1 MKKLIAYALY
11 QPLFIVLGTLLFVMA
26 GVFAFKNLSV
36 EAFPD
41 VTDTQVTVIAL
52 YPGRAAEEVEKQ
64 VTLPIET
71 ALSGLPNS
79 IRVFSHTQFGL
90 SYTVVTYD
98 DAANVN
104 VARQQINERLNNL
117 DVPSGA
123 QINVAPNAT
132 PVGEVMR
139 YRVKGDGLSV
149 TELRTL
155 EDWVIERTLR
165 KVPGVADVVAMGG
178 FIKQYEVQPDLDK
191 LRAYKLTFQ
200 NLLDA
205 LGRGNS
211 NAGGSYVAQGPQQ
224 FAIRGIGL
232 LKSADDIG
240 RIVVAARNG
249 TPILIRDIAAVNIG
263 AVPRLGI
270 VGQDKDDDVVT
281 GIVIMRKGE
290 NPSVVL
296 KGVKEKIA
304 ELNAK
309 GLPKGVQIV
318 PYYDRTWLMGKT
330 LTTVFK
336 NLVEGALLVALVLYL
351 FLSNIRASL
360 AVVVIIPLALLSTFL
375 GLKIMGVPANLLSLG
390 ALDFGIIVD
399 GAVIVIENILH
410 RLAEK
415 GENMSKTERRNVIIN
430 AASEVGRPT
439 LFSML
444 IIIAAHIPIFA
455 LQRHEGRIF
464 QPMALS
470 VTAALIGALIF
481 SLTLVP
487 LLAYWFLR
495 KKLPHGDNQVV
506 KTSKR
511 VYEPILNWAMT
522 SRKAV
527 VAIAL
532 GVFALSMVVA
542 SRLGSEF
549 LPELNEGTFW
559 ANFDMPSSVSGQEAA
574 KILLLARTALTSV
587 PEVRTA
593 VSKAGQPEDGTD
605 PKTLSMAEI
614 FVDVKPQEEW
624 RKGLTRD
631 QLIEEMDAKL
641 RAIPGI
647 DPAFSQPI
655 RDNVLESISQIK
667 GQIVVKV
674 AGEDLNELR
683 RVAEAVQ
690 REIKQV
696 QGVQR
701 GEIDRLGDLP
711 QLVIDIDRDRAARL
725 GLNVQDIQDVV
736 EAALGGK
743 AATQLWEGERKFAV
757 AVRLPE
763 SKRAIASLPQTL
775 IPTPDGGYAQ
785 LGSVATIRETNGAM
799 NIAREAGRRTMAIGI
814 FIKGRDMGSVVKD
827 MQARVAENVKLPV
840 GYTIGWSGEFENQE
854 RAMQRLSVVV
864 PISLLLIFV
873 LLFNAFKS
881 LKMASLILLNVPLAL
896 IGGFVAL
903 WIFSIPLSV
912 SAAIGFIALSGQAVL
927 NGVVM
932 LSGYQQLQSEGH
944 SVFDAVKLGSV
955 QRLRTVLMTALLAML
970 GLLPMALSREIGS
983 ETQRPLAIVIIG
995 GLITAT
1001 LLTLVVLPALYVSW
1015 FGKDKKAAAED
1026 EPEDKP
1032 KDNVKDKTKDNPQD
1046 ESLGAT

>member
-1 MKKLIAYALY
+1 MKRLIHYALH
-11 QPLFIVLGTLLFVMA
+11 QPLFIVLGTLLFVLA
-26 GVFAFKNLSV
+26 GASAYKNLSV

-90 SYTVVTYD
+90 SYTVITYD

-104 VARQQINERLNNL
+104 IARQQVSERLNGL
-117 DVPSGA
+117 DVPPGA
-123 QINVAPNAT
+123 QVNVAPNAT

-139 YRVKGDGLSV
+139 YRVKGDGQ
-149 TELRTL
+149 TTTDLRSL
-155 EDWVIERTLR
+155 EDWVIERGLR
-165 KVPGVADVVAMGG
+165 QVPGVADVVGMGG

-205 LGRGNS
+205 LGRGNA
-211 NAGGSYVAQGPQQ
+211 NAGGSYVAQGAQQ

-232 LKSADDIG
+232 LQSADDIG
-240 RIVVAARNG
+240 RIVVATRNSS
-249 TPILIRDIAAVNIG
+249 PILIRDIADVKIG
-263 AVPRLGI
+263 AVPRLGL
-270 VGQDKDDDVVT
+270 VGQDLDDDVVT

-304 ELNAK
+304 QFNAR

-336 NLVEGALLVALVLYL
+336 NLVEGALLVSLVLYL
-351 FLSNIRASL
+351 FLSNFRASL
-360 AVVVIIPLALLSTFL
+360 AVVVVIPLALLSTFL

-390 ALDFGIIVD
+390 AMDFGIIVD

-410 RLAEK
+410 RLAERK
-415 GENMSKTERRNVIIN
+415 ENMSDEERRGVIID
-430 AASEVGRPT
+430 AANEVGRPT

-470 VTAALIGALIF
+470 VTTALVGSLIF

-487 LLAYWFLR
+487 LLAFWLLR
-495 KKLPHGDNQVV
+495 RKLPHGDNRVV
-506 KTSKR
+506 STAKR
-511 VYEPILNWAMT
+511 LYAPVLSWAVQKRRT
-522 SRKAV
+522 V
-527 VAIAL
+527 VIIAL
-532 GVFALSMVVA
+532 TVFALALGVA

-559 ANFDMPSSVSGQEAA
+559 ANFDMPSSVSSQEAA
-574 KILLLARTALTSV
+574 KILLMARKALTSV

-593 VSKAGQPEDGTD
+593 VSKSGQPEDGTD

-614 FVDVKPQEEW
+614 FIDVKPQEEW

-631 QLIEEMDAKL
+631 QLIEQMDAKL

-674 AGEDLNELR
+674 SGDDLVELR
-683 RVAEAVQ
+683 RAAEAVQ

-696 QGVQR
+696 VGVQR

-711 QLVIDIDRDRAARL
+711 QLVVDIDRDRAARV

-743 AATQLWEGERKFAV
+743 AATQIWEGERKFAV

-763 SKRAIASLPQTL
+763 NRRTIASLPQTL

-785 LGSVATIRETNGAM
+785 LGSVATIREVSGAM

-827 MQARVAENVKLPV
+827 MQARVANNVKLPP
-840 GYTIGWSGEFENQE
+840 GYTVGWSGEFENQE
-854 RAMQRLSVVV
+854 RAMQRLTVVV

-873 LLFNAFKS
+873 LLFDAFKS
-881 LKMASLILLNVPLAL
+881 VRMAALILLNVPLAL

-903 WIFSIPLSV
+903 FIFSIPLSV

-932 LSGYQQLQSEGH
+932 LSGFQQLQKEGH
-944 SVFDAVKLGSV
+944 SVQDAVRLGSM
-955 QRLRTVLMTALLAML
+955 QRLRTVLMTAMLAAL
-970 GLLPMALSREIGS
+970 GLLPMALSHDIGS

-1015 FGKDKKAAAED
+1015 FSGNKAKKPERIPDAA
-1026 EPEDKP
+1026 
-1032 KDNVKDKTKDNPQD
+1032 
-1046 ESLGAT
+1046 

>member
-1 MKKLIAYALY
+1 MKKLIAYALH
-11 QPLFIVLGTLLFVMA
+11 QPLFIVLGTLLFVMS
-26 GVFAFKNLSV
+26 GVIAFKNLSV

-104 VARQQINERLNNL
+104 IARQQINERLNNL
-117 DVPSGA
+117 DVPPGA
-123 QINVAPNAT
+123 QVNVAPNAT

-139 YRVKGDGLSV
+139 YRVKGAGQTV

-155 EDWVIERTLR
+155 EDWVIERALR
-165 KVPGVADVVAMGG
+165 QVPGVADVVAMGG

-205 LGRGNS
+205 LGRGNA

-232 LKSADDIG
+232 LNSADDIG
-240 RIVVAARNG
+240 RIVVSARNG
-249 TPILIRDIAAVNIG
+249 TPILIRDIATVNIG

-304 ELNAK
+304 ALNAK

-330 LTTVFK
+330 LKTVFG

-351 FLSNIRASL
+351 FLSNFRASL

-415 GENMSKTERRNVIIN
+415 KEDMSTSERRDVIIE

-487 LLAYWFLR
+487 LLAFWMLR
-495 KKLPHGDNQVV
+495 KKLPHGDNRLV

-511 VYEPILNWAMT
+511 IYEPILNWAIT
-522 SRKAV
+522 SRRTV
-527 VAIAL
+527 VVIAIS
-532 GVFALSMVVA
+532 VFALSLGVA

-559 ANFDMPSSVSGQEAA
+559 ANFDMPSSVSSQEAA
-574 KILLLARTALTSV
+574 KILLMARNALNSV

-614 FVDVKPQEEW
+614 FVDVKPKEEW

-631 QLIEEMDAKL
+631 QLIEQMDAKL

-674 AGEDLNELR
+674 AGEDLTELR
-683 RVAEAVQ
+683 RVAEAIQ

-757 AVRLPE
+757 AVRLPAN
-763 SKRAIASLPQTL
+763 KRTIASLPQTL
-775 IPTPDGGYAQ
+775 IATPDGGYAQ

-827 MQARVAENVKLPV
+827 MQTRVAENVKLPP

-873 LLFNAFKS
+873 LLFDAFKS
-881 LKMASLILLNVPLAL
+881 FKTASLILINVPLAL

-932 LSGYQQLQSEGH
+932 LSGYQQLQADGH
-944 SVFDAVKLGSV
+944 SVVEAVKLGSV

-970 GLLPMALSREIGS
+970 GLLPMALSRDIGS

-1001 LLTLVVLPALYVSW
+1001 MLTLVVLPALYVSW
-1015 FGKDKKAAAED
+1015 FGKDKKVTAED
-1026 EPEDKP
+1026 EPIA
-1032 KDNVKDKTKDNPQD
+1032 
-1046 ESLGAT
+1046 AT

>member
-1 MKKLIAYALY
+1 MKKLIAYALH
-11 QPLFIVLGTLLFVMA
+11 QPLFIILGTLLFVMS

-64 VTLPIET
+64 VTLPIEA

-79 IRVFSHTQFGL
+79 IRLFSHTQFGL
-90 SYTVVTYD
+90 SYTVITYD

-104 VARQQINERLNNL
+104 IVRQQVNERLGSVDLPN
-117 DVPSGA
+117 GA
-123 QINVAPNAT
+123 QVNVAPNAT

-139 YRVKGDGLSV
+139 YRVKGDGQTV
-149 TELRTL
+149 TDLRTV
-155 EDWVIERTLR
+155 EDWVIERALR
-165 KVPGVADVVAMGG
+165 QVPGVADVVAMGG

-211 NAGGSYVAQGPQQ
+211 NAGGSYVAQGQQQ

-232 LKSADDIG
+232 LRSADDIG
-240 RIVVAARNG
+240 RIVVASRNG
-249 TPILIRDIAAVNIG
+249 TPILIRDLAEVKIG
-263 AVPRLGI
+263 SVPRLGI
-270 VGQDKDDDVVT
+270 VGQDLDDDVVT

-304 ELNAK
+304 ILNER

-351 FLSNIRASL
+351 FLSNVRASL
-360 AVVVIIPLALLSTFL
+360 AVVIIIPLALLSTFL

-410 RLAEK
+410 RLAERK
-415 GENMSKTERRNVIIN
+415 ENMSDEERKSVIIN
-430 AASEVGRPT
+430 AANEVGRPT

-444 IIIAAHIPIFA
+444 IIIAAHVPIFA

-487 LLAYWFLR
+487 LLAYWILR
-495 KKLPHGDNQVV
+495 KKLPHGDNRVV
-506 KTSKR
+506 ATSKR
-511 VYEPILNWAMT
+511 LYEPILNWALNK
-522 SRKAV
+522 RRV
-527 VAIAL
+527 VMAIAV
-532 GVFALSMVVA
+532 GIFALSMVVA

-559 ANFDMPSSVSGQEAA
+559 ANFDMPSSVSSEEAA
-574 KILLLARTALTSV
+574 KILLLARKALLSV

-593 VSKAGQPEDGTD
+593 VSKSGQPEDGTD

-631 QLIEEMDAKL
+631 QLIEEMDRKL
-641 RAIPGI
+641 SAIPGI

-674 AGEDLNELR
+674 SGEDLGELR
-683 RVAEAVQ
+683 RVSEAIQ

-763 SKRAIASLPQTL
+763 NKRVIASLPQTL

-827 MQARVAENVKLPV
+827 MQTRVALNVKLPQ

-873 LLFNAFKS
+873 LLFDAFKS
-881 LKMASLILLNVPLAL
+881 LKMAALILLNVPLAL

-932 LSGYQQLQSEGH
+932 LSGYQQLQAAGH
-944 SVFDAVKLGSV
+944 SVLDAVRLGSV

-1015 FGKDKKAAAED
+1015 FGKDKKSAAEN
-1026 EPEDKP
+1026 EPI
-1032 KDNVKDKTKDNPQD
+1032 V
-1046 ESLGAT
+1046 AT

>member
-1 MKKLIAYALY
+1 MKKLIAYALH
-11 QPLFIVLGTLLFVMA
+11 QPVFIILGTLLFVMA
-26 GVFAFKNLSV
+26 GVIAFKNLSV

-64 VTLPIET
+64 VTLPIEV

-90 SYTVVTYD
+90 SFTVVTYD
-98 DAANVN
+98 DKADVLQVRAQVS
-104 VARQQINERLNNL
+104 ERLRGVDLPAGVEAN
-117 DVPSGA
+117 
-123 QINVAPNAT
+123 IAPNAT

-139 YRVKGDGLSV
+139 YRVKGDGKTT

-155 EDWVIERTLR
+155 EDWVIERALR
-165 KVPGVADVVAMGG
+165 QVPGVADVVAMGG

-211 NAGGSYVAQGPQQ
+211 NAGGSYVAQGAQQ
-224 FAIRGIGL
+224 YAIRGIGL
-232 LKSADDIG
+232 LRSPDDIG
-240 RIVVAARNG
+240 RIVVASKNG
-249 TPILIRDIAAVNIG
+249 TPILIRDIATVSIG
-263 AVPRLGI
+263 ALARLGT
-270 VGQDKDDDVVT
+270 VGQDLDDDVVT

-304 ELNAK
+304 ELNERV
-309 GLPKGVQIV
+309 LPKGVQIV

-336 NLVEGALLVALVLYL
+336 NLLEGALLVALVLYL
-351 FLSNIRASL
+351 FLSNVRASM

-390 ALDFGIIVD
+390 AMDFGIIVD

-410 RLAEK
+410 RLAERK
-415 GENMSKTERRNVIIN
+415 ENMTDDERKHVIIN
-430 AASEVGRPT
+430 AANEVGRPT

-470 VTAALIGALIF
+470 VTTALIGSLIF

-487 LLAYWFLR
+487 LLAYWILR
-495 KKLPHGDNQVV
+495 KKLPHGDNRVV
-506 KTSKR
+506 ATSKR
-511 VYEPILNWAMT
+511 VYEPILNWALT
-522 SRKAV
+522 KRRTV

-532 GVFALSMVVA
+532 GIFALSMGVA

-549 LPELNEGTFW
+549 LPELNEGTIW
-559 ANFDMPSSVSGQEAA
+559 VNLRLPSSVSTEEAA
-574 KILLLARTALTSV
+574 RILRNVRLALLKV

-605 PKTLSMAEI
+605 PKTISMAEV
-614 FVDVKPQEEW
+614 FVDIKPEEEW
-624 RKGLTRD
+624 RKGLTKA
-631 QLIEEMDAKL
+631 QLIDEMDKVVSAL
-641 RAIPGI
+641 PGME
-647 DPAFSQPI
+647 PTFSQPI
-655 RDNVLESISQIK
+655 RDNVLESISQID
-667 GQIVVKV
+667 GQIVIKV
-674 AGEDLNELR
+674 SGDDLVELKRITEDIE
-683 RVAEAVQ
+683 

-696 QGVQR
+696 QGVYR
-701 GEIDRLGDLP
+701 AEINRAGDLP

-725 GLNVQDIQDVV
+725 GLNVQDIQDVI
-736 EAALGGK
+736 EAALAGK

-763 SKRAIASLPQTL
+763 AKRVMASLGQTL

-785 LGSVATIRETNGAM
+785 LGSVTTIRETAGVM
-799 NIAREAGRRTMAIGI
+799 NIAREAGRRATAIGI
-814 FIKGRDMGSVVKD
+814 FIKDRDMGSVVKD
-827 MQARVAENVKLPV
+827 MQARVGKTIKLPP

-854 RAMQRLSVVV
+854 RAMQRLTVVV
-864 PISLLLIFV
+864 PLSLLLIFV
-873 LLFNAFKS
+873 LLFDAFKS
-881 LKMASLILLNVPLAL
+881 FKMAALILLNVPLAL

-903 WIFSIPLSV
+903 WIFTIPLSV

-932 LSGYQQLQSEGH
+932 LSGFQQLQNAGH
-944 SVFDAVKLGSV
+944 GVIDAVKLGSM
-955 QRLRTVLMTALLAML
+955 QRLRTVLMTAMLAAL
-970 GLLPMALSREIGS
+970 GLLPMALSHDIGS

-1015 FGKDKKAAAED
+1015 FGKDKKAAET
-1026 EPEDKP
+1026 EP
-1032 KDNVKDKTKDNPQD
+1032 KTDTLN
-1046 ESLGAT
+1046 AT

>member
-1 MKKLIAYALY
+1 MKRLIHYALH
-11 QPLFIVLGTLLFVMA
+11 QPLFIVLGTLLFALA
-26 GVFAFKNLSV
+26 GVIAFQNLSV

-52 YPGRAAEEVEKQ
+52 HPGRAAEEVEKQ

-79 IRVFSHTQFGL
+79 IRLFSHTQFGL
-90 SYTVVTYD
+90 SYTVITYD

-104 VARQQINERLNNL
+104 IARQQVNERLNGIDLPPGVQVN
-117 DVPSGA
+117 
-123 QINVAPNAT
+123 IAPNAT
-132 PVGEVMR
+132 PVGEVLR
-139 YRVKGDGLSV
+139 YRVRGDGQTT
-149 TELRTL
+149 TELRSI
-155 EDWVIERTLR
+155 EDWVIERGLR
-165 KVPGVADVVAMGG
+165 QVPGVADVVAMGG

-211 NAGGSYVAQGPQQ
+211 NVGGSYVAQGAQQ
-224 FAIRGIGL
+224 YAIRGIGL
-232 LKSADDIG
+232 LASADDIG
-240 RIVVAARNG
+240 RIVVTARGG
-249 TPILIRDIAAVNIG
+249 TPILIRDVAQVKIG

-270 VGQDKDDDVVT
+270 VGQDNDDDVVT

-296 KGVKEKIA
+296 KGVKAKI
-304 ELNAK
+304 EDLNAHS
-309 GLPKGVQIV
+309 LPKGVQIV
-318 PYYDRTWLMGKT
+318 PFYDRTWLMDKT

-351 FLSNIRASL
+351 FLSNLRASL
-360 AVVVIIPLALLSTFL
+360 AVVVVIPLALLATFL

-390 ALDFGIIVD
+390 AMDFGIIVD
-399 GAVIVIENILH
+399 GAVIVIENIMH
-410 RLAEK
+410 RLAERK
-415 GENMSKTERRNVIIN
+415 EDMGDEERREVI
-430 AASEVGRPT
+430 AAAVNEVGRPT

-470 VTAALIGALIF
+470 VTTALIGSLVF

-487 LLAYWFLR
+487 LLAFWMLR
-495 KKLPHGDNQVV
+495 KKLPHGDNRLVL
-506 KTSKR
+506 SAKR
-511 VYEPILNWAMT
+511 VYQPVLEWAL
-522 SRKAV
+522 SHRRQV
-527 VAIAL
+527 VVIAL
-532 GVFALSMVVA
+532 GVFALAMVAA

-559 ANFDMPSSVSGQEAA
+559 ANFDMPSSVSSEEAA
-574 KILLLARTALTSV
+574 KILLMARKALTSV
-587 PEVRTA
+587 PEVRTT

-631 QLIEEMDAKL
+631 QLIEEMERKL
-641 RAIPGI
+641 SAIPGI

-674 AGEDLNELR
+674 SGEDLTELR
-683 RVAEAVQ
+683 RLAESIQ
-690 REIKQV
+690 REVKQV
-696 QGVQR
+696 PGVQR
-701 GEIDRLGDLP
+701 GEIDRFGDLP
-711 QLVIDIDRDRAARL
+711 QLVIDIDRDRASRF
-725 GLNVQDIQDVV
+725 GLNVGDVQDVI
-736 EAALGGK
+736 EAALAGK
-743 AATQLWEGERKFAV
+743 ATTQLWEGERKFVV

-763 SKRAIASLPQTL
+763 ERRSIANLASVPISLQDGSYTTL
-775 IPTPDGGYAQ
+775 GAV
-785 LGSVATIRETNGAM
+785 STIRETSGAM
-799 NIAREAGRRTMAIGI
+799 NISREAGRRTMAIGI
-814 FIKGRDMGSVVKD
+814 FIKDRDMGSVVAD
-827 MQARVAENVKLPV
+827 MRSRVEQNVKLPEN
-840 GYTIGWSGEFENQE
+840 YTLQWSGEFENQE
-854 RAMQRLSVVV
+854 RAMKRLSVVV

-873 LLFNAFKS
+873 LLFDAFGSFKR
-881 LKMASLILLNVPLAL
+881 AALILINVPLAL

-903 WIFSIPLSV
+903 WVFSIPLSV

-932 LSGYQQLQSEGH
+932 LSVFQQLQAQGLGVVE
-944 SVFDAVKLGSV
+944 AVTQGSM
-955 QRLRTVLMTALLAML
+955 QRLRTVLMTAMLAAL
-970 GLLPMALSREIGS
+970 GLLPMALSHDIGS
-983 ETQRPLAIVIIG
+983 ETQRPLAIVVIG
-995 GLITAT
+995 GLFTAT

-1015 FGKDKKAAAED
+1015 FGREREK
-1026 EPEDKP
+1026 
-1032 KDNVKDKTKDNPQD
+1032 
-1046 ESLGAT
+1046 

>member
-1 MKKLIAYALY
+1 MKRLIHYALH

-26 GVFAFKNLSV
+26 GMIAFKNLSV

-90 SYTVVTYD
+90 SYTVITYD

-104 VARQQINERLNNL
+104 IVRQQVNERLNNL
-117 DVPSGA
+117 SVPPGA
-123 QINVAPNAT
+123 QVNVAPNAT

-139 YRVKGDGLSV
+139 YRVKGDGLST

-155 EDWVIERTLR
+155 EDWVIERGLR
-165 KVPGVADVVAMGG
+165 QVAGVADVVAMGG

-191 LRAYKLTFQ
+191 LRAYKLSFQ

-205 LGRGNS
+205 LGRGNA
-211 NAGGSYVAQGPQQ
+211 NAGGSYIAQGAQQ

-232 LKSADDIG
+232 LQSADDIG
-240 RIVVAARNG
+240 RIVVAARNS
-249 TPILIRDIAAVNIG
+249 TPILVRDIASVKIG

-270 VGQDKDDDVVT
+270 VGQDKDDDIVT

-290 NPSVVL
+290 NPSIVL

-304 ELNAK
+304 EFNAR

-330 LTTVFK
+330 LTTVFR

-351 FLSNIRASL
+351 FLSNFRASL

-390 ALDFGIIVD
+390 AMDFGIIVD
-399 GAVIVIENILH
+399 GAVIVIENIMH

-415 GENMSKTERRNVIIN
+415 KEGMSDSERRTVIID
-430 AASEVGRPT
+430 AANEVGRPT

-444 IIIAAHIPIFA
+444 IIIAAHIPIFV

-470 VTAALIGALIF
+470 VTTALVGSLIF

-487 LLAYWFLR
+487 LLAYWMLR
-495 KKLPHGDNQVV
+495 KKLPHGDNRVV
-506 KTSKR
+506 ATSKR
-511 VYEPILNWAMT
+511 VYEPVLAWALERRRT
-522 SRKAV
+522 V
-527 VAIAL
+527 VVIAL
-532 GVFALSMVVA
+532 GVFALALVAA

-559 ANFDMPSSVSGQEAA
+559 ANFDMPSSVSSEEAA
-574 KILLLARTALTSV
+574 RILLMARNALNTV

-614 FVDVKPQEEW
+614 FVDVKPQEQW

-674 AGEDLNELR
+674 SGEDLGELR
-683 RVAEAVQ
+683 RVAEAIQ

-763 SKRAIASLPQTL
+763 NKRAIASLPQTL

-827 MQARVAENVKLPV
+827 MQARVADNVKLPQ
-840 GYTIGWSGEFENQE
+840 GYTVGWSGEFENQE
-854 RAMQRLSVVV
+854 RAMQRLTVVV

-873 LLFNAFKS
+873 LLFDAFKS
-881 LKMASLILLNVPLAL
+881 FKMAALILINVPLAL

-932 LSGYQQLQSEGH
+932 LSVFQQLQQAGH
-944 SVFDAVKLGSV
+944 SVVDAVKLGSM
-955 QRLRTVLMTALLAML
+955 QRLRTVLMTAMLAAL
-970 GLLPMALSREIGS
+970 GLLPMALSHDIGS
-983 ETQRPLAIVIIG
+983 ETQRPLAIVVIG

-1001 LLTLVVLPALYVSW
+1001 LLTLVVLPALYVAW
-1015 FGKDKKAAAED
+1015 FGQARKQPAASGGTA
-1026 EPEDKP
+1026 PES
-1032 KDNVKDKTKDNPQD
+1032 V
-1046 ESLGAT
+1046 A